1 MRFFFFFFFFFKAIV
16 VLAVGLVVDI
26 DGGCDRINAMVQKLW
41 CSFGA

>member
-1 MRFFFFFFFFFKAIV
+1 MRFFFFFFKAIV